1 MAPKISLSMPPSFNS
16 MAAPTPASPSWR
28 GPHSGV
34 PLSVASSAP
43 APTEI
48 VPNLFIA
55 DLGAAENPKLLI
67 QLGITHVLSAMCG
80 RVLLPANVPLAQLQL
95 PLQDSPFA
103 ELAEYLPASTL
114 FLSEALRDPKARVL
128 VHCAQG
134 ISRSSSVVC
143 AYLIAKYGWTPD
155 QAVRFVKSKYAPAD
169 PNPGFVMQLGEYA
182 RSLNKTR

>member
-1 MAPKISLSMPPSFNS
+1 MAPKISLSMPPSFNTL
-16 MAAPTPASPSWR
+16 AAPSPASPSWR
-28 GPHSGV
+28 APHSGV
-34 PLSVASSAP
+34 PLSVASSALP
-43 APTEI
+43 PTEV

-55 DLGAAENPKLLI
+55 DLGAAENPKILI

-80 RVLLPANVPLAQLQL
+80 RVLLPPNVSLAQLQL

-103 ELAEYLPASTL
+103 ELAEYLPASTH
-114 FLSEALRDPKARVL
+114 FLSDALRDPKARVL

-155 QAVRFVKSKYAPAD
+155 QAMRFLKSKYALAD

-182 RSLNKTR
+182 RSLEKPR

>member
-1 MAPKISLSMPPSFNS
+1 MAPKISLSMPPSFS
-16 MAAPTPASPSWR
+16 SLTAPSPASPSWR
-28 GPHSGV
+28 APHSAV
-34 PLSVASSAP
+34 PLSVASP
-43 APTEI
+43 AQDPTEV

-55 DLGAAENPKLLI
+55 DLGAAENPKILV

-80 RVLLPANVPLAQLQL
+80 NVLLPPNMSLAQLQL

-103 ELAEYLPASTL
+103 ELAEYLPTSTR
-114 FLSEALRDPKARVL
+114 FVSDALRDPKARVL

-155 QAVRFVKSKYAPAD
+155 QAMRFLKSKYALAD
-169 PNPGFVMQLGEYA
+169 PNPGFIMQLSEYA
-182 RSLNKTR
+182 RSLEKSR